1 MKIRIVVFFIIF
13 TVSASKALCNS
24 ANLSA
29 VLEKLSFTNPY
40 CVFVKEIGSDQM
52 LFRSDVSNIGSQPI
66 PLGSVIKIFS
76 IIAKYKNRPVDAGE
90 TYFCPGYDQDTPSV
104 SKCWLKKGHGQI
116 SLLNAIAQSC
126 NTYFYHF
133 VREVDFPLFIQTL
146 RERGILRN
154 SDNWGRSVLNRDDQL
169 RAMVG
174 KLNIIRIKPLDLMDS
189 CDKLFGRASGLPIE
203 VTEVLTEGMSLCY
216 RNGTAS
222 VMRKKLG
229 MPEDLP
235 VICKTGTGM
244 FEEDGEVYYYK
255 TSGIFVGVYESNYLV
270 LAVAKETTGAD
281 KASLLGL
288 SLIKALS
295 MKKIGGKK

>member
-1 MKIRIVVFFIIF
+1 MKTIILFTFILMI
-13 TVSASKALCNS
+13 TSGVSALPSGLDTA
-24 ANLSA
+24 
-29 VLEKLSFTNPY
+29 LEKISLSDPY
-40 CVFVKEIGSDQM
+40 CVYVKDLESGKNVFYSDA
-52 LFRSDVSNIGSQPI
+52 SNIGSQPI
-66 PLGSVIKIFS
+66 PPGSVIKIFS
-76 IIAKYKNRPVDAGE
+76 IIAKFKNRPVDTGE
-90 TYFCPGYDQDTPSV
+90 AWFCPGYDKDTPSV
-104 SKCWLKKGHGQI
+104 SRCWLKKGHGNI
-116 SLLNAIAQSC
+116 SLLNAISQSC

-133 VREVDFPLFIQTL
+133 VRNADFPLFIQTL
-146 RERGILRN
+146 REWGVMRD

-169 RAMVG
+169 RAMIG

-189 CDKLFGRASGLPIE
+189 CDKMFGRASALPVE
-203 VTEVLTEGMSLCY
+203 VKDVLTEGMSLCY

-229 MPEDLP
+229 MDEDLP

-244 FEEDGEVYYYK
+244 FEENGEAYYYK
-255 TSGIFVGVYESNYLV
+255 TTGVFVGIYDGKFLV

-295 MKKIGGKK
+295 VKKVGGPQ